1 MKCPK
6 CDSTQ
11 TQTVK
16 PKSLFSV
23 QFRADRECRDCG
35 VQWSPEP
42 PRWVGVFS
50 IVVALFLG
58 FVAIVFFLSGLYD
71 AIRAQMRWYVYVS
84 IIGFATLF
92 LKNVVLL
99 LMYGVRVLRAEP
111 EVEEPDTSSAAP
123 TVGDAEADPE
133 GDPS

>member
-6 CDSTQ
+6 CDSTHAR
-11 TQTVK
+11 TVK
-16 PKSLFSV
+16 PKSLMQV
-23 QFRADRECRDCG
+23 QFRADRECDDCG
-35 VQWSPEP
+35 TQWSPEP
-42 PRWVGVFS
+42 PRWVGIFS

-99 LMYGVRVLRAEP
+99 LMYGIRVLRGEH
-111 EVEEPDTSSAAP
+111 ESETPDSSAAASTSP
-123 TVGDAEADPE
+123 DVEAQPE
-133 GDPS
+133 DDRS

>member
-1 MKCPK
+1 MNCPK

-11 TQTVK
+11 AQTVK
-16 PKSLFSV
+16 PESLFSV
-23 QFRADRECRDCG
+23 QFRADRECEDCG
-35 VQWSPEP
+35 TQWSPET
-42 PRWVGVFS
+42 PRWAGLFS

-71 AIRAQMRWYVYVS
+71 AIRAEMRWYVYVS

-99 LMYGVRVLRAEP
+99 LMYGIGVLRGKP
-111 EVEEPDTSSAAP
+111 KSDAA
-123 TVGDAEADPE
+123 
-133 GDPS
+133 